1 LKILFITAWYPIKEN
16 PVQGIFVR
24 EYAKAVSAVG
34 DEVVILYGQGAKT
47 RIRGLYDYSDSMED
61 GIRTIRISYFRFPFR
76 PLNYLIYLWSIVRV
90 SKKLIDLGFRA
101 EVIHAQIYS
110 AGVPAVILGRLYG
123 KPVVISE
130 HWSGFLQ
137 RKLTWIDKRVA
148 KFAMNNA
155 QWILPVSHSLQK
167 GIEAYGIQ
175 GKFNVVPNVVDTTL
189 FHPER
194 NGSKRVQE
202 NRILFVGSLSPMKG
216 MPFLLQALAH
226 LQTKRQNWQL
236 DIVGDGSARGE
247 YERMVM
253 KLGLTAK
260 VIFHGL
266 RSKPEVAEF
275 MRKADLLVLPSLVET
290 FGVVAAEALAVGIP
304 VLATRCGGPEEFV
317 TDEVGLLIPPG
328 NTEALLN
335 GLDYMLNH
343 FEKFKSDQISSYAAE
358 RFSLQRV
365 GEKLNKIYSEC
376 IKKD

>member
-1 LKILFITAWYPIKEN
+1 M
-16 PVQGIFVR
+16 
-24 EYAKAVSAVG
+24 
-34 DEVVILYGQGAKT
+34 VILYGQGAKT